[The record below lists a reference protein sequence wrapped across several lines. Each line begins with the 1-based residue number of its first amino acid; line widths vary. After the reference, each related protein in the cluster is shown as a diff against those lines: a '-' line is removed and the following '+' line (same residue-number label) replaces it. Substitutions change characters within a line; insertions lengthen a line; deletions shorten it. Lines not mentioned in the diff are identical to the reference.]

1 MKKIRFKFPC
11 ILEVS
16 QTESF
21 IEDPHMKS
29 NKTQVC
35 IGKLGGKFVCVQSEQ
50 EHTDWMLKQI
60 NHSINSGGISGL
72 VLEYW
77 NYARKIN
84 KT

>member
-1 MKKIRFKFPC
+1 MKKIRFKYPC

-21 IEDPHMKS
+21 IEDPYMKP

-35 IGKLGGKFVCVQSEQ
+35 IGNLCGKFVCVQSKQ
-50 EHTDWMLKQI
+50 EYTDWMLEQI
-60 NHSINSGGISGL
+60 KHSTKSGAVSGL

-77 NYARKIN
+77 NYARKIS